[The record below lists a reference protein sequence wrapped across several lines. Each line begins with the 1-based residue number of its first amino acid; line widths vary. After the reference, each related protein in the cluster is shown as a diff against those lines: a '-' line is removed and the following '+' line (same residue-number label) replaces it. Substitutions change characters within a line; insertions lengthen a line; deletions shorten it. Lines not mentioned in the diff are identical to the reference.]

1 MNKNRVPKASPEPL
15 PELATFLEP
24 FAPLFRRHTSR
35 DSMERYVTGLLTDL
49 PHKTCDTIADVI
61 AGTSIERLQHLLT
74 DAAWDPLQLDEA
86 RVKRL
91 LAVHPVADGM
101 LVFDDTGLPKKGTAS
116 VGVAPQYSGTL
127 GKIGNCQVVVS
138 AEFLADDPASSTPF
152 HFPVSAQLFLPESW
166 TQDAERRKQAQVPEQ
181 IIQQTKPEIALGL
194 LDRARQWGVP
204 IQAVVV
210 DAGYGDNPNF
220 LRGLDARQ
228 VPYMCAVESTF
239 GCRLP
244 DEVQAAAA
252 QTPIYG
258 GRGQPRKPRPAP
270 LYPVKELIAS
280 LPTSAWQTIDW
291 REGTKGTMQ
300 VQAVALRVH
309 WATGSSLHST
319 SHSRVHTGPE
329 GWLLAERPVPEA
341 VTDDSQPTPVE
352 PQEKEEEQIKYWFS
366 VLPEDASLQRL
377 VLLAHARWVIEQ
389 FYEDAKQ
396 ECGLDHYQGRSFN
409 GLHRHLALVMLAYS
423 FLMLQRLTLPLPPG
437 EAFPPLSHTELSA
450 LCASAGAPL
459 ALPGP
464 RPLASPDR
472 SDPSLPSSEKLT
484 K

>member
-35 DSMERYVTGLLTDL
+35 DSMERYLTGLLTDL

-61 AGTSIERLQHLLT
+61 AGTSVERLQHLLT
-74 DAAWDPLQLDEA
+74 DAAWDPLALDEM

-91 LAVHPVADGM
+91 LELHPVTDGI

-116 VGVAPQYSGTL
+116 VGVAAQYSGTL

-138 AEFLADDPASSTPF
+138 AEYLADDPASSTPF

-166 TQDAERRKQAQVPEQ
+166 TLDAERRKQAQVPEE
-181 IIQQTKPEIALGL
+181 INQQTKPEIALGL
-194 LDRARQWGVP
+194 LDHARQWGVP

-220 LRGLDARQ
+220 LRGLDERQ
-228 VPYMCAVESTF
+228 VPYVCAVESTF

-244 DEVQAAAA
+244 HEVQAAATQA
-252 QTPIYG
+252 PVYG

-270 LYPVKELIAS
+270 LYTVKQLIEA
-280 LPTSAWQTIDW
+280 LPASAWQTIQW

-319 SHSRVHTGPE
+319 SHSRVYTGPE
-329 GWLLAERPVPEA
+329 GWLLAERPVPAAMADEA
-341 VTDDSQPTPVE
+341 STHLLSRRRT
-352 PQEKEEEQIKYWFS
+352 EEEQIKYWFS
-366 VLPEDASLQRL
+366 VLPTGDL
-377 VLLAHARWVIEQ
+377 VTTSGPAGP
-389 FYEDAKQ
+389 
-396 ECGLDHYQGRSFN
+396 C
-409 GLHRHLALVMLAYS
+409 AL
-423 FLMLQRLTLPLPPG
+423 G
-437 EAFPPLSHTELSA
+437 
-450 LCASAGAPL
+450 
-459 ALPGP
+459 
-464 RPLASPDR
+464 DR
-472 SDPSLPSSEKLT
+472 AVL
-484 K
+484 